1 MRTRFCSF
9 IQSPDANEGAPAPS
23 KYSTERSS
31 RTALLFDGKRYVALP
46 VIELENVETLK
57 DSRVEGLKRSA
68 IHGGFGIA
76 DGGCLAGAQ

>member
-9 IQSPDANEGAPAPS
+9 IQSPDANEGAPTPS

-31 RTALLFDGKRYVALP
+31 RTALLFDGKRNVALP
-46 VIELENVETLK
+46 AIELENVEA
-57 DSRVEGLKRSA
+57 SRVEASKRSA
-68 IHGGFGIA
+68 TQGGFGLA